1 MAAASAA
8 VEALSSSHMEATEA
22 AAVQKEERGGGLLK
36 VATETI
42 SCRSSAT

>member
-22 AAVQKEERGGGLLK
+22 AAVQEERGGLLK